1 MLVLYGSV
9 VNKIPKYEW
18 QHNAS
23 NFWISLHGMTIQYQM
38 NL

>member
-1 MLVLYGSV
+1 MLALYVSV
-9 VNKIPKYEW
+9 VNKKTKYEC